1 MVLPTSSRN
10 SRLYARFKTVR
21 RDEYVQKH
29 CDLQDKKHE
38 NTILSG
44 EREAAASVVRAAIV
58 QSVCVCVCVCVLR
71 MLRSWFRLCLVG
83 GVSKSSVGLNSLVT
97 TYVVYGLCL
106 PACRWFERQ
115 GRSGRV

>member
-10 SRLYARFKTVR
+10 SRLYARLKTVR

-38 NTILSG
+38 NTVLSG

-58 QSVCVCVCVCVLR
+58 GTI
-71 MLRSWFRLCLVG
+71 VG
-83 GVSKSSVGLNSLVT
+83 TKLL
-97 TYVVYGLCL
+97 YVQMCG
-106 PACRWFERQ
+106 ATEQIF
-115 GRSGRV
+115 